1 MESNHGNHINTIITI
16 FGLEFDWWMILMAL
30 LTSVILIVVAWL
42 ASRKIS
48 WLPSGW
54 QNIMEYAI
62 EFVEKLTKDALG
74 KHGVKYT
81 YFFGSLFLF
90 ILIANMLGLIPGLA
104 SPTKDV
110 SVNFA
115 LAFMWLIWM
124 QYIGIRENG
133 LKGHIKHFFQPFVPY
148 VLIHLLELVIRSL
161 TLTMRLFANIY
172 AGEVM
177 LEKLTE
183 YFPVLIPGAWI
194 AMSIIIG
201 GIQAFIF
208 TILTVSY
215 TGLAVSHEDN
225 EHSNEGPKDVS
236 CQTAREH

>member
-1 MESNHGNHINTIITI
+1 MKDSHHINTIITI
-16 FGLEFDWWMILMAL
+16 FGLEFDWWMIAMSL
-30 LTSVILIVVAWL
+30 LTSVILIIFAWR

-48 WLPSGW
+48 WLPGGW

-62 EFVEKLTKDALG
+62 EFLENLVKGAMG
-74 KHGVKYT
+74 KQGVKYT

-90 ILIANMLGLIPGLA
+90 ILVANMLGLIPGLA
-104 SPTKDV
+104 SPTKDI
-110 SVNFA
+110 SINFG
-115 LAFMWLIWM
+115 LAAMWLIWM

-133 LKGHIKHFFQPFVPY
+133 IKGHLKHFFQPFIPF
-148 VLIHLLELVIRSL
+148 VLVHILEMGIRTL

-172 AGEVM
+172 AGEIM

-183 YFPVLIPGAWI
+183 YFPALIPSAWI

-225 EHSNEGPKDVS
+225 AHAKEGHENTPSRTVHEH
-236 CQTAREH
+236 